1 MLAKAIIMS
10 LFSRAACAISSF
22 GMRRRPSFDSLS
34 TVNIT
39 RPIFF
44 SR

>member
-1 MLAKAIIMS
+1 MLAKATIMS
-10 LFSRAACAISSF
+10 EFSRAASMTSWF
-22 GMRRRPSFDSLS
+22 GMRRTPISNSVS

-39 RPIFF
+39 RPILR